1 MVVVLAAV
9 AAVAWCAPANAAS
22 VSGSLRVTSVQA
34 TSVSFVFTAKRTC
47 SGDEQCDYFSEIDQL
62 GDDGPCP
69 PSQPH
74 DPWILWTGE
83 VQNTG
88 PTTES
93 GQATPRGW
101 DAPAPVG
108 RSRLCLYTYA
118 DGVYYLL
125 DDAVIARPGDGS
137 TPPGGSTTPGGSGP
151 GGGPGGPPK
160 PSGKGSPTTGACARY
175 RYQQSAQTALK
186 ADPSLAARLD
196 RNGNGVAC
204 ESLRKRKRYIPTV
217 ALRRAALA
225 ARASLRKM
233 YGSSFTER
241 RRYHERC
248 ARVTRTRVR
257 CSVSWRHGGTWRGSV
272 HVVGRLRKNQRTVIV
287 RPHVLRPV

>member
-1 MVVVLAAV
+1 MVAVLA
-9 AAVAWCAPANAAS
+9 AAVAWCAPAGAAS
-22 VSGSLRVTSVQA
+22 VSGSLEVTSVEA
-34 TSVSFVFTAKRTC
+34 TSVSFTFTAKRTC
-47 SGDEQCDYFSEIDQL
+47 ADGEQCDYFSEVDQL
-62 GDDGPCP
+62 VGDGPCP
-69 PSQPH
+69 ADRPN
-74 DPWILWTGE
+74 DPWILWTGD

-88 PTTES
+88 PTTER

-101 DAPAPVG
+101 SGTAPAG

-118 DGVYYLL
+118 EGVYHLV
-125 DDAVIARPGDGS
+125 DDAVIARPGEDS
-137 TPPGGSTTPGGSGP
+137 ATPGGGTGPGGPRP
-151 GGGPGGPPK
+151 GGGPGGTT
-160 PSGKGSPTTGACARY
+160 PSGKGSPATGACARY
-175 RYQQSAQTALK
+175 AYQQSAQAALK

-204 ESLRKRKRYIPTV
+204 ESLRKRKSYIPTV
-217 ALRRAALA
+217 ALRQASIA
-225 ARASLRKM
+225 ARAGLRKM

-272 HVVGRLRKNQRTVIV
+272 HVVGRLRQNKRMVIV

>member
-1 MVVVLAAV
+1 MVAVLV
-9 AAVAWCAPANAAS
+9 AAMAWCAPAGAAT
-22 VSGSLRVTSVQA
+22 VSGSLKVTSIDA
-34 TSVSFVFTAKRTC
+34 TTVSFTFTVKRTC
-47 SGDEQCDYFSEIDQL
+47 AGGEQCDYFSEIDQL
-62 GDDGPCP
+62 TDDGPCP
-69 PSQPH
+69 AGRPN
-74 DPWILWTGE
+74 DPWILWTGD

-88 PTTES
+88 PTTER

-101 DAPAPVG
+101 GGTAPVG

-118 DGVYYLL
+118 DGVYYLV
-125 DDAVIARPGDGS
+125 DDSVIAHPGEGATTPGGDG
-137 TPPGGSTTPGGSGP
+137 TTPGGSRPGAGP
-151 GGGPGGPPK
+151 GGTSK
-160 PSGKGSPTTGACARY
+160 PSGNGSPTKGACARY
-175 RYQQSAQTALK
+175 AYQQSAQTALK

-204 ESLRKRKRYIPTV
+204 ESLRKRKRYVPTV

-225 ARASLRKM
+225 ARAGLRKM

-257 CSVSWRHGGTWRGSV
+257 CSVSWRHGGTWKGSV
-272 HVVGRLRKNQRTVIV
+272 HVVGRLRKNKRTVIV